1 MGYYTELKFN
11 VKLKQ
16 DTPEDVV
23 NILKRVI
30 NERDL
35 GHDKVLFNTEDV
47 FKPELNHPFFKCER
61 WYMLFLS
68 TNFDD
73 EMQGGRFYEENGRW
87 IINLHTEFKNYDNKI
102 DNYLDQH
109 RSPPGS
115 AISDGIESQSG
126 HNGQDHNINYT
137 QHHPPEIDGNVLY
150 GEKFHK

>member
-30 NERDL
+30 YERDL

-87 IINLHTEFKNYDNKI
+87 IIILHTEFKNYDNKI
-102 DNYLDQH
+102 DNFFDWIKPFIVGRKKKQYVGYWRGEDMDAQC
-109 RSPPGS
+109 
-115 AISDGIESQSG
+115 
-126 HNGQDHNINYT
+126 N
-137 QHHPPEIDGNVLY
+137 LY
-150 GEKFHK
+150 VERQPCC